1 MPDDN
6 KPKIQPKDVILED
19 QSTSKII
26 AETVSALMKELAP
39 MLQAN
44 NNTNNNKN
52 NAQPGA
58 QTVSDVRSKVIR
70 DMEVKFQDTV
80 KANNRFTQSLVNLP
94 KEQMTRIRIPKVYRK
109 YFGPYLPVGINGV
122 VITIPIDNNYHPI
135 PKIYLPLINRTIDY
149 EDEKIDYME
158 RTGSKDIQEV
168 TRETLGN

>member
-94 KEQMTRIRIPKVYRK
+94 KEQMTRIRHR
-109 YFGPYLPVGINGV
+109 
-122 VITIPIDNNYHPI
+122 
-135 PKIYLPLINRTIDY
+135 
-149 EDEKIDYME
+149 
-158 RTGSKDIQEV
+158 
-168 TRETLGN
+168 